1 VSTSEIRLREY
12 TKEDR
17 QSCLAVFD
25 SNVPIFF
32 TAPEKVEFERFLDS
46 LPGPYFVV
54 EGSGRVYGCGGYAVV
69 GSDGRADLCWGMVLR
84 SRQGTGLG
92 RLLLEA
98 RLEAA
103 TTDPAVRVVMLN
115 TSQLTTGFYER
126 LGFRTSKII
135 PDGYSPGLDRCEMRL
150 EVERRP

>member
-1 VSTSEIRLREY
+1 VSTSEVKLRAY
-12 TKEDR
+12 TKADR

-25 SNVPIFF
+25 SNVPMFF

-54 EGSGRVYGCGGYAVV
+54 EGSGRVSGCGGYAIV
-69 GSDGRADLCWGMVLR
+69 GSEGRADLCWGMVLR
-84 SRQGTGLG
+84 SRQGIGLG
-92 RLLLEA
+92 RLLLEG
-98 RLEAA
+98 RLQAA
-103 TTDPAVRVVMLN
+103 TADPVVRVVTLN
-115 TSQLTTGFYER
+115 TSQHTTGFYER
-126 LGFRTSKII
+126 LGFRISKII